1 MAEIE
6 HYVDPKDKSHPRFV
20 DTKDV
25 QLQLLP
31 KDVQE
36 RGETTMTHMTVGDA
50 VGQVGSTELVQSR
63 RDTDRGVLQKIVDNE
78 TLGYFLGRVQLFLE
92 KIGIDPK
99 KLRCRQHMGNEMA
112 HYASVSR
119 AYTGILPEL

>member
-1 MAEIE
+1 MISFWILNSEFTMAEIE

-50 VGQVGSTELVQSR
+50 VGQVRCHGSIQ
-63 RDTDRGVLQKIVDNE
+63 
-78 TLGYFLGRVQLFLE
+78 TLNSS
-92 KIGIDPK
+92 
-99 KLRCRQHMGNEMA
+99 C
-112 HYASVSR
+112 SW
-119 AYTGILPEL
+119 

>member
-50 VGQVGSTELVQSR
+50 VGQVS
-63 RDTDRGVLQKIVDNE
+63 
-78 TLGYFLGRVQLFLE
+78 
-92 KIGIDPK
+92 
-99 KLRCRQHMGNEMA
+99 
-112 HYASVSR
+112 
-119 AYTGILPEL
+119 

>member
-20 DTKDV
+20 DTKEV

-50 VGQVGSTELVQSR
+50 VGQVCGAVCCRSSSGLIFILLENR
-63 RDTDRGVLQKIVDNE
+63 RQRD
-78 TLGYFLGRVQLFLE
+78 F
-92 KIGIDPK
+92 
-99 KLRCRQHMGNEMA
+99 
-112 HYASVSR
+112 
-119 AYTGILPEL
+119 GILLGSSTTVLGEDRYRPQEIAMPTAHG

>member
-20 DTKDV
+20 DTKEV

-50 VGQVGSTELVQSR
+50 VGQVSHPRICRSSPVLIFLLTENR
-63 RDTDRGVLQKIVDNE
+63 
-78 TLGYFLGRVQLFLE
+78 
-92 KIGIDPK
+92 
-99 KLRCRQHMGNEMA
+99 
-112 HYASVSR
+112 
-119 AYTGILPEL
+119 

>member
-1 MAEIE
+1 MIDGSPLSASEFTMAEIE

-50 VGQVGSTELVQSR
+50 VGQVS
-63 RDTDRGVLQKIVDNE
+63 
-78 TLGYFLGRVQLFLE
+78 
-92 KIGIDPK
+92 
-99 KLRCRQHMGNEMA
+99 
-112 HYASVSR
+112 
-119 AYTGILPEL
+119 